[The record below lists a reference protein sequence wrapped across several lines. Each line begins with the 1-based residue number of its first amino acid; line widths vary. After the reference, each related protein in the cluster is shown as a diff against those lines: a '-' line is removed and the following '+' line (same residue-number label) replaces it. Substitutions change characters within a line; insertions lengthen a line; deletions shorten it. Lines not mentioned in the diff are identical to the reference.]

1 MIVSIL
7 NWLLHLIDT
16 IGYLGIVILMT
27 IESSFIPFPSEVVIP
42 PAGYLAAQGKM
53 NIILVIIC
61 GTIGSLLGA
70 YINYFLAMKFGAKI
84 FLKIGKIFGI
94 TEKELNKSEQFF
106 NEHGAISTFTG
117 RLLPVIRQ
125 YISIPAGIARMSHI
139 KFIIYTVAGA
149 GIWNIVLAFLGYFLG
164 NNEKLIHE
172 YSQKISG
179 IVVIIVIVILAG
191 YVIIYK
197 WIKKRGK

>member
-117 RLLPVIRQ
+117 RLIPVIRQ

-149 GIWNIVLAFLGYFLG
+149 GVWNIVLAFLGYFLG

-172 YSQKISG
+172 YSRKISG
-179 IVVIIVIVILAG
+179 IVVIIVIVLS
-191 YVIIYK
+191 
-197 WIKKRGK
+197 